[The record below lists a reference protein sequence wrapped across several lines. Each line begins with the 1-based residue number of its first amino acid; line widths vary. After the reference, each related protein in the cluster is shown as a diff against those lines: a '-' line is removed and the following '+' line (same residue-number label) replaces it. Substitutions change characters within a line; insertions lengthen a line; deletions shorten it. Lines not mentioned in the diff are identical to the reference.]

1 MSAPAG
7 SLPTH
12 ARVVIV
18 GGGIVGNSVAYHL
31 TKLGWRDVVLLEQG
45 TLSCGTT
52 WHAAGLVG
60 QLRSSINL
68 TRLIR
73 YSVELYTG
81 LEAETGQSTGWRRCG
96 SISVARTAERMVQLK
111 RNASMANAYGVEA
124 HVIGLEDAAARYPLM
139 RTEDLVGA
147 VWIPGDGKA
156 NPADVTQ
163 ALARGARAGGARLLE
178 GVKVTG
184 VKVVNGAVAGV
195 ETSVGPIATEILVN
209 CAGMWARELGRM
221 TGVAIPLHA
230 CEHMYI
236 VTQPIAG
243 VSADLPVLRDPDGHI
258 YVKEEVQGL
267 LMGGFDP
274 WAKPWGTD
282 GIPDGFSFST
292 LKEDW
297 EKFEVLMTNAVK
309 RLPALESAEV
319 RTFLNGPESFTPD
332 NYFIMGEAPE
342 VRRYYVGAGFSSGGI
357 AAAGGAGRALAEW
370 IVGDRPPMDLWPA
383 DIRRFAPFHA
393 DRRFLRER
401 VSEIVGVHYHIAFPN
416 RELTSGRGLRRS
428 PLHDRLR
435 ERGASFGA
443 KMGWERANWFAPAG
457 VDPTPV
463 YSFGRQNW
471 FDYSAAEHRAA
482 REAVALFDQTSF
494 AKLRVDGA
502 DAEAVL
508 QRLCANDVAVAPG
521 RIVYTAML
529 NEQGGFESDLTVTR
543 LADDAYLVVTGA
555 GQATRDLD
563 WIRRHLPAGAR
574 ASVTD
579 VTDAF
584 AVLGL
589 MGPRS
594 RDLLARVSSADLA
607 NGAFPFGASREI
619 AIGRA
624 GLRASRIT
632 YVGELGWEL
641 YIPAAVARGVYD
653 ALHEAGRDLG
663 LRDAGYYA
671 METLRLEKAYRA
683 WGREVT
689 IEDTPWEAGLGFA
702 VRLDKAAPF
711 LGQEA
716 LRRRRDE
723 PPTKRLL
730 TFVLED
736 PAALPWGDEP
746 ILRDGRVVGTVTSAG
761 FGHTLGRGV
770 AMGYVR
776 HSGAIDQPH
785 IDGGRFALDIAGERV
800 SAHAGLAAPYDPRGL
815 RIRS

>member
-1 MSAPAG
+1 MASPSA
-7 SLPTH
+7 

-18 GGGIVGNSVAYHL
+18 GGGIVGTSVAYHL
-31 TKLGWRDVVLLEQG
+31 TKLGWRDVVLLEHG
-45 TLSCGTT
+45 SLSCGTT

-60 QLRSSINL
+60 QLRSSSNL

-73 YSVELYTG
+73 YSVELYG
-81 LEAETGQSTGWRRCG
+81 RLEAETGQSTGWKRCG
-96 SISVARTAERMVQLK
+96 SVSVARNAERMVQLR
-111 RNASMANAYGVEA
+111 RNASVANSYGIEA
-124 HVIGLEDAAARYPLM
+124 HVISREEAGARYPLM
-139 RTEDLVGA
+139 RVDDLVGA

-156 NPADVTQ
+156 NPADITQ

-184 VKVVNGAVAGV
+184 VHIARGAVAGV
-195 ETSVGPIATEILVN
+195 ETSAGPIATEILVN

-221 TGVAIPLHA
+221 SGVTIPLHA

-243 VSADLPVLRDPDGHI
+243 VSSDLPVLRDPDGHI

-274 WAKPWGTD
+274 WAKPWGTE
-282 GIPDGFSFST
+282 GIPEGFAFGT

-297 EKFEVLMTNAVK
+297 GKFEILMTNALQ
-309 RLPALESAEV
+309 RLPALETAEV
-319 RTFLNGPESFTPD
+319 RTFMNGPESFTPD
-332 NYFIMGEAPE
+332 NYFILGEAPE
-342 VRRYYVGAGFSSGGI
+342 VRRYYVGAGFCSGGI

-370 IVGDRPPMDLWPA
+370 IVEDRPPMDLWQA
-383 DIRRFAPFHA
+383 DIRRFAPFHG

-401 VSEIVGVHYHIAFPN
+401 VSEIVGVHYNIAFPN

-428 PLHDRLR
+428 PLHERLR
-435 ERGASFGA
+435 DRRAAFGA
-443 KMGWERANWFAPAG
+443 KMGWERANWFAPEG
-457 VDPTPV
+457 VAPEPV

-471 FDYSAAEHRAA
+471 FPYSAAEHRAA

-494 AKLRVDGA
+494 AKLRLDGA

-508 QRLCANDVAVAPG
+508 QRLCANDVAVPPG

-529 NEQGGFESDLTVTR
+529 NERGGFESDLTVTR
-543 LADDAYLVVTGA
+543 LSRDAYLIVTGSA
-555 GQATRDLD
+555 QRTRDLD

-574 ASVTD
+574 AAVSD
-579 VTDAF
+579 VTEAY

-594 RDLLARVSSADLA
+594 RDLLARVSGADLG
-607 NGAFPFGASREI
+607 NGAFPFGTSQEI
-619 AIGRA
+619 GIRGATV
-624 GLRASRIT
+624 RASRIT

-641 YIPAAVARGVYD
+641 YVPVEQAGGVYD
-653 ALHEAGRDLG
+653 ALWEAGRDLG

-671 METLRLEKAYRA
+671 MESLRMEKAYRA

-689 IEDTPWEAGLGFA
+689 TDDTPWEAGLGFA
-702 VRLDKAAPF
+702 VRLDKPVPF
-711 LGQEA
+711 MGREEL
-716 LRRRRDE
+716 LSRRAQ
-723 PPTKRLL
+723 PLTKRLL

-736 PAALPWGDEP
+736 ETALPWGDEP
-746 ILRDGRVVGTVTSAG
+746 ILRDGRVIGAVTSAA
-761 FGHTLGRGV
+761 FGHTLGRAV

-776 HSGAIDQPH
+776 DPGGVGERYIESGA
-785 IDGGRFALDIAGERV
+785 FALDIGGDRV
-800 SAHAGLAAPYDPRGL
+800 AARAGLAAPYDPRAL
-815 RIRS
+815 RVKR

>member
-1 MSAPAG
+1 MS
-7 SLPTH
+7 SS

-18 GGGIVGNSVAYHL
+18 GGGIVGTSVAYHL

-45 TLSCGTT
+45 SLSGGTT

-60 QLRSSINL
+60 QLRSSSNL

-73 YSVELYTG
+73 YSVDLYG
-81 LEAETGQSTGWRRCG
+81 RLEAETGQSTGWKQCG
-96 SISVARTAERMVQLK
+96 SVSVARTAERMVQLR
-111 RNASMANAYGVEA
+111 RNASVASSYGIEA
-124 HVIGLEDAAARYPLM
+124 HVISRQEAAARYPLM
-139 RTEDLVGA
+139 RIDDLVGA
-147 VWIPGDGKA
+147 VWIPGDGKV
-156 NPADVTQ
+156 NPTDVTQ
-163 ALARGARAGGARLLE
+163 ALARGARSGGARLLE

-184 VKVVNGAVAGV
+184 VNVTGGAVAGV
-195 ETSVGPIATEILVN
+195 ETTAGPIATEILVN

-221 TGVAIPLHA
+221 SGVTIPLHA

-243 VSADLPVLRDPDGHI
+243 VASDLPVLRDPDGHI
-258 YVKEEVQGL
+258 YVKEEVHGL

-282 GIPDGFSFST
+282 GIPEGFSFST

-297 EKFEVLMTNAVK
+297 EKFGILMTSALE
-309 RLPALESAEV
+309 RLPALETAQV

-332 NYFIMGEAPE
+332 NYFILGEAPE
-342 VRRYYVGAGFSSGGI
+342 VRRYYVGAGFCSGGI

-370 IVGDRPPMDLWPA
+370 IVGDGPPMDLWPA
-383 DIRRFAPFHA
+383 DIRRFAPFHG

-401 VSEIVGVHYHIAFPN
+401 VSEIVGVHYDIAFPN
-416 RELTSGRGLRRS
+416 RELASGRGLRRS
-428 PLHDRLR
+428 PLHERLR
-435 ERGASFGA
+435 ERRASFGA
-443 KMGWERANWFAPAG
+443 KMGWERANWFAPEG
-457 VDPTPV
+457 VEPAPE

-471 FDYSAAEHRAA
+471 FAYSAAEHRAA
-482 REAVALFDQTSF
+482 RETVAVFDQTSF
-494 AKLRVDGA
+494 SKLRVDGA

-529 NEQGGFESDLTVTR
+529 NERGGFESDVTVTR
-543 LADDAYLVVTGA
+543 LAEDAYLVVTGSA
-555 GQATRDLD
+555 QTTRDLD
-563 WIRRHLPAGAR
+563 WIRRHLPEGAR
-574 ASVTD
+574 VAVAD
-579 VTDAF
+579 VTDAV

-594 RDLLARVSSADLA
+594 RELLARVSGADLGNA
-607 NGAFPFGASREI
+607 AFPFGASREI
-619 AIGRA
+619 ALGRA
-624 GLRASRIT
+624 SVRASRIT

-641 YIPAAVARGVYD
+641 YLPAADAGGVYD
-653 ALHEAGRDLG
+653 ALWEAGRDLG

-683 WGREVT
+683 WGRDVT
-689 IEDTPWEAGLGFA
+689 SDDTPWEAGLGFA
-702 VRLDKAAPF
+702 VRLDKPVPF
-711 LGQEA
+711 IGQEA
-716 LRRRRDE
+716 LRRRRDA
-723 PPTKRLL
+723 PLTKRLL

-736 PAALPWGDEP
+736 PAGLPWGDEP
-746 ILRDGRVVGTVTSAG
+746 ILRDGRVVGAVTSAG

-776 HSGAIDQPH
+776 DIEAVDQGYID
-785 IDGGRFALDIAGERV
+785 REAFAVDIAGERF
-800 SAHAGLAAPYDPRGL
+800 AARAGLAAPYDPRGL